1 MRFLLDTNTII
12 FLLKD
17 PQAGTVSQNLRM
29 NKASDVVTSSIVMSE
44 LISGARRG
52 SPERLDRNLLTL
64 KSLRF
69 TILPFDTSD
78 AEAAGAIDAALKRA
92 GTPIGPLDVLIAGQ
106 GLARGLTVIT
116 NNTREFSRVEG
127 LAVADWSV

>member
-17 PQAGTVSQNLRM
+17 PQTGTVARNLRLM
-29 NKASDVVTSSIVMSE
+29 KASEVVTSAIVISE
-44 LISGARRG
+44 LVSGARRG
-52 SPERLDRNLLTL
+52 SPERLDRNLMTL

-69 TILPFDTSD
+69 QILPFGDAD
-78 AEAAGAIDAALKRA
+78 AEAAGAIDATLKSA
-92 GTPIGPLDVLIAGQ
+92 GTPIGPLDALIAGQ

-116 NNTREFSRVEG
+116 NNTRQFSRVDG